1 MEPAAARFEFPQA
14 FCCNCGAAECSQ
26 ELQDTR
32 VTRYFGVGGVETTF
46 QLGIPICAA
55 CRKTTRRRP
64 PTLFRRLLIFALV
77 LAVIFL
83 AWLALASVVMLP
95 AWLADQVFLA
105 SAACAVLVCVLSWR
119 LRQPKPPQTS
129 YFQPVRIEAVNVEV
143 TDVMTGA
150 GRVAHI
156 VFSFTNPA
164 YLEAFRGANQEA
176 IAAKF
181 LAARKA

>member
-1 MEPAAARFEFPQA
+1 MDAAAARFEFPQV

-26 ELQDTR
+26 VLQDTR
-32 VTRYFGVGGVETTF
+32 VTRYFGVGGVATAL
-46 QLGIPICAA
+46 QLAIPVCAA

-64 PTLFRRLLIFALV
+64 PTLFRRLLLCALV

-83 AWLALASVVMLP
+83 AWLALAAVVLLP
-95 AWLADQVFLA
+95 AWLDDRLFMA
-105 SAACAVLVCVLSWR
+105 SIACAVLVCASLWR
-119 LRQPKPPQTS
+119 LRQPRPPQTS

-156 VFSFTNPA
+156 VFAFTNPA
-164 YLEAFRGANQEA
+164 YLEAFRDANREA
-176 IAAKF
+176 IAAEF